1 MVKDILK
8 QWEHLHP
15 FSTELHK
22 NFREV
27 AHDALNEI
35 ASGQMVAF
43 PDTDQEVIE
52 VVVNRWEDKLPQDLN
67 LKVRLPV
74 FPDEEI

>member
-15 FSTELHK
+15 FSNELNK
-22 NFREV
+22 SFRKI
-27 AHDALNEI
+27 AQDAVNEI
-35 ASGQMVAF
+35 ASGQMLSF
-43 PDTDQEVIE
+43 TDTDQEVME
-52 VVVNRWEDKLPQDLN
+52 VLVNRWENKLPQDLN